1 MIHEED
7 ARQYKPLDTLNE
19 WKTCYM
25 IFHEPERKQ
34 RSTEQWSRVYI
45 YTRGIEYF
53 EILFASSQL
62 QTALGKHNAEGAVIP
77 SFK

>member
-34 RSTEQWSRVYI
+34 RSTEQ
-45 YTRGIEYF
+45 
-53 EILFASSQL
+53 
-62 QTALGKHNAEGAVIP
+62 
-77 SFK
+77 